1 MSLTRKTSEH
11 LKSAKN
17 LRGVAEAVAAEVAEA
32 VGAAV
37 ASEAV
42 AAEVVE
48 AAEAAEVAEAALAAE
63 VATLGAEVAT
73 LAVVATLAA
82 EVAAL
87 VAGVAAAEVVARS
100 ERQAVRRRHSRTTGC
115 DKLERCAAPRYC
127 A

>member
-63 VATLGAEVAT
+63 VATLGAEVA
-73 LAVVATLAA
+73 
-82 EVAAL
+82 AL

>member
-1 MSLTRKTSEH
+1 MSLTRKTPEH

-63 VATLGAEVAT
+63 VATYPRPARPGAAQE
-73 LAVVATLAA
+73 
-82 EVAAL
+82 AL
-87 VAGVAAAEVVARS
+87 LLPAQE
-100 ERQAVRRRHSRTTGC
+100 
-115 DKLERCAAPRYC
+115 
-127 A
+127 

>member
-1 MSLTRKTSEH
+1 MSLTRKTPEH

-42 AAEVVE
+42 AAEV
-48 AAEAAEVAEAALAAE
+48 AE
-63 VATLGAEVAT
+63 
-73 LAVVATLAA
+73 
-82 EVAAL
+82 AL

-100 ERQAVRRRHSRTTGC
+100 ERQAVRRRHSRTTVV
-115 DKLERCAAPRYC
+115 LIANFQIF
-127 A
+127 

>member
-1 MSLTRKTSEH
+1 MSLTRKTPEH

-17 LRGVAEAVAAEVAEA
+17 LRGVVEGVAAEAAEV

-37 ASEAV
+37 ASEA
-42 AAEVVE
+42 AE
-48 AAEAAEVAEAALAAE
+48 AAGVAEAAQAAEVAEVALAA
-63 VATLGAEVAT
+63 A
-73 LAVVATLAA
+73 VATLAA